1 MQEINAHLAK
11 DPKFKPII
19 ISGNVTKL
27 TLSDNLY
34 NDLVKSVVFQQL
46 STKAASTIYGR
57 FLDLFP
63 NKTTDPQILLN
74 TDITL
79 LRGAGLSNSKSN
91 YVKNISSF
99 FIENKLF
106 DKDWSS
112 VDDKEVIE
120 MLTQIKGVGVWTV
133 QMILISS
140 LAREDVFP
148 DGDLAIQKSVSMVYS
163 LDMESKDLKKKMT
176 KISENWRPFRTYA
189 SLYLWRWLDT

>member
-1 MQEINAHLAK
+1 MQKINSHLAK

-19 ISGNVTKL
+19 ISGNASKL

-57 FLDLFP
+57 FLELFP
-63 NKTTDPQILLN
+63 EKTTDPEILLKYE
-74 TDITL
+74 IPQ
-79 LRGAGLSNSKSN
+79 LRAVGLSNSKAS
-91 YVKNISSF
+91 YVKNISTF
-99 FIENKLF
+99 FIDNDLF
-106 DKDWSS
+106 DTNWSEYN
-112 VDDKEVIE
+112 DKEVIE
-120 MLTQIKGVGVWTV
+120 LLTQIKGVGVWTV

-148 DGDLAIQKSVSMVYS
+148 EGDLGIQKSMSLIYK
-163 LDMESKDLKKKMT
+163 LDMESKELKKKMI
-176 KISENWRPFRTYA
+176 KISQRWRPFRTYA